1 MATIHESLRMYPP
14 VVFIPKVALE
24 DTTVPATTTGPNP
37 TRTEIFIPKGSRV
50 GVMTS
55 SLHYNRK
62 FLTCYVL
69 LIECLLTMIVIDLA
83 AYWKDPFT
91 FQPARFIDKEGE
103 EKWNRDACM
112 SYILVHAQWTH
123 S

>member
-14 VVFIPKVALE
+14 VVFIPKVSLE
-24 DTTVPATTTGPNP
+24 DTTIPATTTGPNP

-62 FLTCYVL
+62 SIFN
-69 LIECLLTMIVIDLA
+69 I
-83 AYWKDPFT
+83 FT
-91 FQPARFIDKEGE
+91 NMM
-103 EKWNRDACM
+103 EKLPD
-112 SYILVHAQWTH
+112 T
-123 S
+123 